1 MFLVTLAFTFSTT
14 GIFCGLLLIILFLY
28 KFSKNRAVSISVFG
42 FLIFAI
48 LSYGMI
54 AEGSYLYYSLFGKME
69 DVNDSYINGGSG
81 NSTADTRVFSLIF
94 TLDEFIKSP
103 IVGIGLEGHENMAKR
118 GLGGGGA
125 TITPLLLFANFGILM
140 GLIHTIGIVKAMELR
155 QKKIIEATLVLLI
168 PILSTMSE
176 QLAFNPILMSISM
189 YGYLILPTQRYHR
202 KINEGKSIG
211 KAHNGTDTYRRRRQW
226 HSYIAKF
233 LYPVSS
239 IHYSSF
245 IIYIWNI
252 SYSRIDNKHNIAHA
266 FPSFNKCNCKQRSS
280 PSTFMEL
287 KTD

>member
-1 MFLVTLAFTFSTT
+1 
-14 GIFCGLLLIILFLY
+14 
-28 KFSKNRAVSISVFG
+28 
-42 FLIFAI
+42 
-48 LSYGMI
+48 MI

-211 KAHNGTDTYRRRRQW
+211 KAQTDLLPGPAAQ
-226 HSYIAKF
+226 
-233 LYPVSS
+233 P
-239 IHYSSF
+239 
-245 IIYIWNI
+245 
-252 SYSRIDNKHNIAHA
+252 
-266 FPSFNKCNCKQRSS
+266 P
-280 PSTFMEL
+280 EL
-287 KTD
+287 KANSRRTKQ